1 MYQVRKTY
9 ISPTTE
15 VAELI
20 NENYHLLLFLEHLN
34 IDFTVYDKT
43 VKQVCEENN
52 IDVNVFIVLG
62 NLYNGFFPN
71 KEELDSLKDIE
82 LIILFLRNSH
92 LYYKNEVYPKI
103 LNYISVLRK
112 HNTSKDIA
120 LIERFFTDYFNEVVE
135 HMGYEDDIVFP
146 YFSQL
151 LRKDK
156 QDSNFSVKG
165 YRDHHSD
172 IEIKLSDL
180 KNLLLKHIVIKN
192 EHTTRRKFLHTL
204 FELEYDLR
212 IHSSIEE
219 KILLP
224 LIEKIE
230 KEQYNG

>member
-1 MYQVRKTY
+1 MQHIRKTY
-9 ISPTTE
+9 ISPATE

-34 IDFTVYDKT
+34 IDFLVYDKT
-43 VKQVCEENN
+43 VQQVCEENN
-52 IDVNVFIVLG
+52 IDLNVFIVLG

-92 LYYKNEVYPKI
+92 LYYRNEVYPKI
-103 LNYISVLRK
+103 LKYISILRA

-120 LIERFFTDYFNEVVE
+120 LVERFFKDYFNEVVE
-135 HMGYEDDIVFP
+135 HMGYEDEIVFP

-151 LRKDK
+151 LRGDT
-156 QDSNFSVKG
+156 QNSNFSVKG
-165 YRDHHSD
+165 YREHHSD
-172 IEIKLSDL
+172 IEVKLSDL

-192 EHTTRRKFLHTL
+192 ERTTRRKFLHTL
-204 FELEYDLR
+204 FELEFDLG

-224 LIEKIE
+224 LIENIE
-230 KEQYNG
+230 KEQVHG